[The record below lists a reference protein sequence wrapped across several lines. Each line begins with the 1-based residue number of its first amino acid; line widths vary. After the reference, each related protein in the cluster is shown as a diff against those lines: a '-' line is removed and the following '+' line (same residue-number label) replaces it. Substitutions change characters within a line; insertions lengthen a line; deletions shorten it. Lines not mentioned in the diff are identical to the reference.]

1 MTGPREPESERGP
14 QESAAGAAEAVDHF
28 WNAAHELLR
37 ALRAVVDA
45 ADEFVEEQRQH
56 GTADQDRVRRID
68 IE

>member
-1 MTGPREPESERGP
+1 MTGPPEPESEPRSHEPTAG
-14 QESAAGAAEAVDHF
+14 SADAVEHF

-45 ADEFVEEQRQH
+45 ADDFVDEQRQH
-56 GTADQDRVRRID
+56 RASEPARVRRID

>member
-1 MTGPREPESERGP
+1 VSDPTEPGGAPRDPFE
-14 QESAAGAAEAVDHF
+14 GASDALDHF

-56 GTADQDRVRRID
+56 HAADEAHVRRID

>member
-1 MTGPREPESERGP
+1 VNGPREPESERGP
-14 QESAAGAAEAVDHF
+14 QESEAGAAEAVDHF

-56 GTADQDRVRRID
+56 RTADQDRVRRID